1 MASALSLLCQV
12 ITIHVGPLYAYSA
25 DLLMLDTFSNPQ
37 TPPLPE
43 ILTKITTPL
52 KADVWKLWLSYHP
65 DSAFSE
71 YIIQG
76 LTNGFRIGFDHVNHA
91 CRPAKCNHPSAM
103 NCPQVISESIAKEV
117 AAGRLIGPFPPAT
130 IPYAH
135 ISSLGAVPKK
145 HSSNKWRLILDLSHP
160 RNHSVN
166 DGIRRDLC
174 SLSYTS
180 VDNIVQKILMMGR
193 GTLLAKID
201 IEHAFR
207 NVPVHADDRHLL
219 GLAWDGGVYID
230 TVLPF
235 GLRSA
240 PKIFNA
246 VADGLQWIACERG
259 MSDLDHF
266 LDDFI
271 TTGHPNTDECARNL
285 DILVDTCHILG
296 MPLALSKK
304 EGPATSLIFLGIEVD
319 CNSMQLRLPLPK
331 LHRLQATTRE
341 WAGRK
346 ACTKHELQSLIGQ
359 LHDASIIIR
368 PGRTFIR
375 RLLDLLKASHHRK
388 QKDMVRLNTE
398 ARSDILW
405 WSTFIADWNGLS
417 MMKASKG
424 LHADWVLTTDASGS
438 WGCGAFW
445 STYWFQLPW
454 DAFTAQYSITVKELV
469 PIVFAVAI
477 WGHAWLN
484 SRVLCFCDNE
494 AVVAILKSGT
504 SNDKKCMSLLRCL
517 YFFTAHCNITLLSSH
532 IDGAT
537 NTLADALSRNNTHLF
552 FSKFPQASPTPSP
565 IPLPLINMLLQQE
578 TDWTSPHWS
587 ALFKASCSQLLP
599 HLHSLAMLQHT
610 DATVI
615 SAEEHTYSRTPPQ
628 NPPSAAL

>member
-1 MASALSLLCQV
+1 
-12 ITIHVGPLYAYSA
+12 
-25 DLLMLDTFSNPQ
+25 MLDTFSNPQ

-76 LTNGFRIGFDHVNHA
+76 LTNGFRIGFDHMNHA

-145 HSSNKWRLILDLSHP
+145 HSSNKWCLILDLSHP

-240 PKIFNA
+240 PKILILTLWLMVFS
-246 VADGLQWIACERG
+246 GLPVSVVC
-259 MSDLDHF
+259 LTLTTF
-266 LDDFI
+266 LMI
-271 TTGHPNTDECARNL
+271 SSPLGTPTLMNVPGNL

-346 ACTKHELQSLIGQ
+346 DCTKHELQSLIGQ

-445 STYWFQLPW
+445 STYWVQLPW
-454 DAFTAQYSITVKELV
+454 DASTAQSSITVKELV

-477 WGHAWLN
+477 WGYAWLN

-494 AVVAILKSGT
+494 AVVAILMQIWHLQRQKMHVLT
-504 SNDKKCMSLLRCL
+504 S
-517 YFFTAHCNITLLSSH
+517 LS
-532 IDGAT
+532 
-537 NTLADALSRNNTHLF
+537 LF
-552 FSKFPQASPTPSP
+552 FY
-565 IPLPLINMLLQQE
+565 
-578 TDWTSPHWS
+578 
-587 ALFKASCSQLLP
+587 CSFQ
-599 HLHSLAMLQHT
+599 
-610 DATVI
+610 
-615 SAEEHTYSRTPPQ
+615 YY
-628 NPPSAAL
+628 AAI